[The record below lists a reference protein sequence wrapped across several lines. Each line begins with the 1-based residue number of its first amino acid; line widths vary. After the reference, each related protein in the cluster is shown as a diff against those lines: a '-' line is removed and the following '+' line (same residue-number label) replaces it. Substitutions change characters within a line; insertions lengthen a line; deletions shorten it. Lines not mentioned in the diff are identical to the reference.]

1 MKKLLLSM
9 TALATLATGVA
20 ATPAAAQRYGNWQTI
35 NQRQGNLYQRI
46 EQGVRN
52 GSLTRGEA
60 AQLRTR
66 FVQLNRLEQSY
77 RRNGLTAWERR
88 DLDHR
93 FDVLSNAI
101 RHERHDGQN
110 QWRPHR

>member
-20 ATPAAAQRYGNWQTI
+20 ATPAAAAPWQNI
-35 NQRQGNLYQRI
+35 NQRQANLYNRI

-52 GSLTRGEA
+52 GSITRGEA
-60 AQLRTR
+60 ERLRGR
-66 FVQLNRLEQSY
+66 FVALNNLEQRY

-88 DLDHR
+88 DLDQR
-93 FDVLSNAI
+93 FNSLSRDI
-101 RHERHDGQN
+101 RWQRHDNQN
-110 QWRPHR
+110 RPWR

>member
-1 MKKLLLSM
+1 MNKLLLSM

-20 ATPAAAQRYGNWQTI
+20 ATPAAAQRYGNWQNI
-35 NQRQGNLYQRI
+35 NQRQANLYNRI

-66 FVQLNRLEQSY
+66 FVQLNQLEASY
-77 RRNGLTAWERR
+77 RRNGLSAWERR
-88 DLDHR
+88 DLDRR
-93 FDVLSNAI
+93 FDQLSHAI
-101 RHERHDGQN
+101 RVDRHDGQN
-110 QWRPHR
+110 QHWRR